1 MLKPPDDIIIP
12 LDGKISLAKEPNQ
25 YRMHKPPAKP
35 SKAKADP
42 KATAAQEERHEAL
55 KRKGRIVRVGSNG
68 VTIFKGDRW

>member
-1 MLKPPDDIIIP
+1 MLPI
-12 LDGKISLAKEPNQ
+12 DGKPLAADTRSP
-25 YRMHKPPAKP
+25 YRMHPPTKPRKDKP
-35 SKAKADP
+35 DP

>member
-1 MLKPPDDIIIP
+1 MLPI
-12 LDGKISLAKEPNQ
+12 DGKPLAADTRSP

-35 SKAKADP
+35 RKDKPDP
-42 KATAAQEERHEAL
+42 RATAAQEERHEAL

>member
-12 LDGKISLAKEPNQ
+12 LDGKISLAKEPHQ
-25 YRMHKPPAKP
+25 YRMHTPAKP
-35 SKAKADP
+35 RKDKPDP

>member
-1 MLKPPDDIIIP
+1 MAILGIDDKP
-12 LDGKISLAKEPNQ
+12 LAADTRCP
-25 YRMHKPPAKP
+25 YRMHTPAKP

>member
-1 MLKPPDDIIIP
+1 MLP
-12 LDGKISLAKEPNQ
+12 LDGKLSLRSEPNQ
-25 YRMHKPPAKP
+25 YKMHKPPAKP

-68 VTIFKGDRW
+68 ASVFRSTLGDAW

>member
-12 LDGKISLAKEPNQ
+12 LDGKVSLRSEPHQ
-25 YRMHKPPAKP
+25 YRMHTPAKP
-35 SKAKADP
+35 SRVKPDP

-68 VTIFKGDRW
+68 VTIFKGDRC